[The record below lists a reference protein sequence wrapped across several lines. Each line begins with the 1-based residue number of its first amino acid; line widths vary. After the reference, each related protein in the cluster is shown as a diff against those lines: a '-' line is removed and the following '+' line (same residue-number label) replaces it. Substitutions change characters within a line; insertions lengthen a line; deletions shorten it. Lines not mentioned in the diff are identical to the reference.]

1 METPATAEFGS
12 VILAGGQSRRMG
24 RNKAL
29 LRLDPAGPTLVEG
42 VVAAVAARGP
52 IVLVTNTPEE
62 YAFLGLPMV
71 ADAPEHAGAGPLAGL
86 YSGLRAST
94 AAYNLTLACDMPRL
108 QPALLDVMAALPR
121 DYDALVPRWTA
132 PDGTEQIET
141 LHAIYSK
148 ACLPAIAA
156 CLAANRRRMI
166 AFFRDVRVRYL
177 DEPDLRAVDPDLSSF
192 RNLNTPDEFAALGG

>member
-1 METPATAEFGS
+1 MEKPVTAEFGS

-42 VVAAVAARGP
+42 VVAAVAGRGP

-71 ADAPEHAGAGPLAGL
+71 ADAPEHPGAGPLAGL

-108 QPALLDVMAALPR
+108 QPALLDALAALPR

-132 PDGTEQIET
+132 PDGTATDRDAARHLQQ
-141 LHAIYSK
+141 S
-148 ACLPAIAA
+148 LPARHRRLPGRRPPPHDRLLPRRAGALPRRARPARRGPRPAA
-156 CLAANRRRMI
+156 
-166 AFFRDVRVRYL
+166 AF
-177 DEPDLRAVDPDLSSF
+177 A
-192 RNLNTPDEFAALGG
+192 T